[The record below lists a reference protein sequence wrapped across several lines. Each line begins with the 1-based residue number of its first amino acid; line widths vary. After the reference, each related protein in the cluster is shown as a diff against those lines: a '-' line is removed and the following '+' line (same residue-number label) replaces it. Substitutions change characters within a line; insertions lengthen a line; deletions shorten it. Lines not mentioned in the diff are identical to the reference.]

1 MDTRNYN
8 RRYAKEY
15 GLGRSIFYR
24 WFLYFVVLPVS
35 CLQYTI
41 KIVGKENLKKGEK
54 YLYAGNHTSYLD
66 PPFVALAANK
76 KVAFMAKQ
84 ELFTDKN
91 GLLRFKT
98 VLELL
103 KTDWSLGI
111 FPEGKTSQSH
121 ILENVQK
128 GFTLIAKKA
137 KADVVP
143 IGIKG
148 FDGYAGKS
156 LFKKHI
162 TITIGKPISYELPPE
177 EILKQW
183 AEQICEYTGYE
194 NRIGQEQEVSQ

>member
-1 MDTRNYN
+1 MKYN
-8 RRYAKEY
+8 RLPSKMWLVFNHSFRKELTNTFGY
-15 GLGRSIFYR
+15 SKRDAI
-24 WFLYFVVLPVS
+24 
-35 CLQYTI
+35 I
-41 KIVGKENLKKGEK
+41 
-54 YLYAGNHTSYLD
+54 
-66 PPFVALAANK
+66 
-76 KVAFMAKQ
+76 
-84 ELFTDKN
+84 
-91 GLLRFKT
+91 
-98 VLELL
+98 
-103 KTDWSLGI
+103 
-111 FPEGKTSQSH
+111 
-121 ILENVQK
+121 
-128 GFTLIAKKA
+128 IAKKA